1 MSISPPRQVAPYRG
15 RDRDCEAA
23 IMASFDD
30 LIRNLLRSG
39 MSEQEIVGQLEM
51 AHDGS
56 GRSSALAEDM
66 ETVKEWA
73 VHAGW
78 EPSEVDRALL
88 TLSEVFHARI
98 RAQEE
103 DK

>member
-1 MSISPPRQVAPYRG
+1 MT
-15 RDRDCEAA
+15 
-23 IMASFDD
+23 SFDD

-56 GRSSALAEDM
+56 GRPSALADDM

-88 TLSEVFHARI
+88 TLSEVFYARI
-98 RAQEE
+98 RAREE
-103 DK
+103 EEK

>member
-1 MSISPPRQVAPYRG
+1 
-15 RDRDCEAA
+15 
-23 IMASFDD
+23 MASFDD
-30 LIRNLLRSG
+30 LIRNLLRTG

-51 AHDGS
+51 ANDGS
-56 GRSSALAEDM
+56 EHHSALDDDM

-78 EPSEVDRALL
+78 EPSEVNRALL
-88 TLSEVFHARI
+88 TLSEVFYARI
-98 RAQEE
+98 RAREKE

>member
-1 MSISPPRQVAPYRG
+1 MAPYRG

-23 IMASFDD
+23 IMPSFDD

-39 MSEQEIVGQLEM
+39 LSEQEVIRQLER
-51 AHDGS
+51 AHDVSAPG
-56 GRSSALAEDM
+56 SALADDL

-78 EPSEVDRALL
+78 EPSEIDRAFL
-88 TLSEVFHARI
+88 TLSEVFYARI
-98 RAQEE
+98 RAREE
-103 DK
+103 KAGE

>member
-1 MSISPPRQVAPYRG
+1 
-15 RDRDCEAA
+15 
-23 IMASFDD
+23 MASFDD

-39 MSEQEIVGQLEM
+39 VSEKEVVSQLEM
-51 AHDGS
+51 ANDGS
-56 GRSSALAEDM
+56 NRSCALADDM

-78 EPSEVDRALL
+78 EPSEIDRAFL
-88 TLSEVFHARI
+88 TLSEVFYARI

-103 DK
+103 EK

>member
-1 MSISPPRQVAPYRG
+1 
-15 RDRDCEAA
+15 
-23 IMASFDD
+23 MASFDD

-39 MSEQEIVGQLEM
+39 MSEQEVVGQLQM
-51 AHDGS
+51 AHDGT
-56 GRSSALAEDM
+56 GRTTPLADDM

-88 TLSEVFHARI
+88 TLSEVFYARI
-98 RAQEE
+98 RAREE
-103 DK
+103 EEK